1 MSTSARRQRGA
12 ALAISLLMLL
22 IVILLGVAA
31 VRATRTELR
40 LSLNS
45 ESQMTA
51 IQAAQSVNAYL
62 YTFPDLMPVNENL
75 SYTACVPLN
84 KVVEDFT
91 CAAAGIDLSA
101 ATPALRD
108 YGYAAIRRQEP
119 LFVEVN
125 VMREIQASAKNY
137 DFARFTVTGGYDRS
151 GDGMGAAEI
160 TEGILRLHVKPLG
173 VGYE

>member
-1 MSTSARRQRGA
+1 MRPSAHSQRGA
-12 ALAISLLMLL
+12 ALVISLLMLL

-45 ESQMTA
+45 ESQMAA
-51 IQAAQSVNAYL
+51 IQAAQSMVAYVNSPEL
-62 YTFPDLMPVNENL
+62 LPVNENQN
-75 SYTACVPLN
+75 YTACVPLN
-84 KVVEDFT
+84 VVVEDFT
-91 CAAAGIDLSA
+91 CTTAGIDLGA

-108 YGYAAIRRQEP
+108 YGYAVIRRQEP

-125 VMREIQASAKNY
+125 VMREIEASAKNY
-137 DFARFTVTGGYDRS
+137 DFARFTVTGGLNRS

-160 TEGILRLHVKPLG
+160 TEGLLRLHVKPLG
-173 VGYE
+173 TGYE